1 MRSTRTSTRRF
12 LGEGHPLTRVEESLA
27 TVRNQALV
35 CLALIA
41 GSPAMLLAG
50 RDAWA
55 ATVASAVLAEAGA
68 GVALLG
74 LRSLRRQRIHDMIVV
89 GAVPDLEVV
98 SAEVRRLRS
107 DDHRRGLANALERAL
122 ADGERWHEFMPA
134 ARPPHG
140 VRNLPAHA
148 AAVRDIAR
156 GLRDRDPSVRAIV
169 LVERL
174 AAGGYGSV
182 LYEADQ
188 AWLGRELTRIRYEL
202 DARPDRSAPLR
213 DAA

>member
-1 MRSTRTSTRRF
+1 
-12 LGEGHPLTRVEESLA
+12 
-27 TVRNQALV
+27 
-35 CLALIA
+35 
-41 GSPAMLLAG
+41 
-50 RDAWA
+50 
-55 ATVASAVLAEAGA
+55 
-68 GVALLG
+68 
-74 LRSLRRQRIHDMIVV
+74 
-89 GAVPDLEVV
+89 
-98 SAEVRRLRS
+98 
-107 DDHRRGLANALERAL
+107 
-122 ADGERWHEFMPA
+122 MPA

-156 GLRDRDPSVRAIV
+156 GLRDRDASVRAIV

-174 AAGGYGSV
+174 ATGGYGSA

>member
-1 MRSTRTSTRRF
+1 MRSTSTSTRRF

-35 CLALIA
+35 CLALVA
-41 GSPAMLLAG
+41 ASPAMLLAG
-50 RDAWA
+50 RDAWV
-55 ATVASAVLAEAGA
+55 ATVASAVLVEAGA

-74 LRSLRRQRIHDMIVV
+74 LRAVRRQRIHDMIV
-89 GAVPDLEVV
+89 GGTVPDLEVV
-98 SAEVRRLRS
+98 RAEVRRLRS
-107 DDHRRGLANALERAL
+107 EHHRRGLASGLERAL
-122 ADGERWHEFMPA
+122 ADGERWHEFLPA
-134 ARPPHG
+134 ARPPLG

-148 AAVRDIAR
+148 AAIRAIAC
-156 GLRDRDPSVRAIV
+156 GLRDCDASLRAIV

-174 AAGGYGSV
+174 AAGGYGSA

-202 DARPDRSAPLR
+202 EARPDRFLALR
-213 DAA
+213 EAA